1 MPSVSE
7 TISLFTRETL
17 PRLLGVAFV
26 ISLLPLPQDYV
37 LGNEGE
43 VVFALLTPLILLL
56 STGLVIVSW
65 WTIRIIML
73 PIRILGRGRNLAR

>member
-43 VVFALLTPLILLL
+43 IVFALLTPLILLL
-56 STGLVIVSW
+56 STGLVIISW
-65 WTIRIIML
+65 WIIRIIML

>member
-17 PRLLGVAFV
+17 PRFLGFAIV
-26 ISLLPLPQDYV
+26 ISLLPLPRDYV

-56 STGLVIVSW
+56 STGLVVVSW

-73 PIRILGRGRNLAR
+73 PIRVLGRGRNNAR